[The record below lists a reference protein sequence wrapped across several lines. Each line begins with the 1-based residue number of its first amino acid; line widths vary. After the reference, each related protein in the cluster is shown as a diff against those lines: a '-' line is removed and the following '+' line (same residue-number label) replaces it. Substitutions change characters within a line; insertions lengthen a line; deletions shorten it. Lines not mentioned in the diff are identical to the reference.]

1 MITTI
6 LIIIAIGVSILIAD
20 RVHFHA
26 KRLRYKKN
34 KIKEDTDRRFDY
46 LLVQLYW
53 CEEWQHIEAFHG
65 IMERILTDED
75 RKDVRY
81 NDLIVEVE
89 KMDAALTNDFIR
101 LQRVRTKQWDN
112 ILKSVKL

>member
-46 LLVQLYW
+46 LLVQLY
-53 CEEWQHIEAFHG
+53 
-65 IMERILTDED
+65 
-75 RKDVRY
+75 
-81 NDLIVEVE
+81 
-89 KMDAALTNDFIR
+89 
-101 LQRVRTKQWDN
+101 
-112 ILKSVKL
+112 